1 MTTSAQKKLRKASYC
16 GVPFEVKEA
25 DVTVGRRVQVF
36 EYPQRD
42 MPFTEDLGRAARRF
56 RVVAF
61 VTGIDYVDKIK
72 KLVEKLETR
81 GSGELIHP
89 WLGRLVVT
97 PERTS
102 TVKYTN
108 RLLYAEISIDFIE
121 TGEKLYPN
129 KSGDTSKKTK
139 QTAAGLVK
147 AYFQAVL
154 KELNLEGVQDF
165 VAAALSGNLN
175 KILQIDALKD
185 IAEMFEMAEEVADL
199 ASDALSILSSDPKV
213 LLTRMTNALGIGGWA
228 STVNSWRR
236 VVRQVSRLTK
246 SDKVNSKRSG
256 LFDPSS
262 TDYLEAKSTEA
273 LESLVRGIAIS
284 NAVGASANVGTEL
297 DRINESEPVRVMAY
311 EELIDVRNELLA
323 CIDEEMLK
331 TSDDDVYQA
340 LEAARAAVWEDM
352 TLRAENHA
360 RLLSFT
366 PAEVQPVLVL
376 AYDYYGDATRD
387 AEIVER
393 NNIRRPGFVPPVPLK
408 LLSE

>member
-42 MPFTEDLGRAARRF
+42 VPFAEDLGRSARRF
-56 RVVAF
+56 KVVAF
-61 VTGIDYVDKIK
+61 VTGIDYVEKMK

-97 PERTS
+97 PEKTS

-108 RLLYAEISIDFIE
+108 RLRYAEVSIDFVE
-121 TGEKLYPN
+121 TGEKLYP
-129 KSGDTSKKTK
+129 SQTGDTQKKTRL
-139 QTAAGLVK
+139 TAAGLLK
-147 AYFQAVL
+147 SYCDNVL
-154 KELNLEGVQDF
+154 KELNLDGAQDF
-165 VAAALSGNLN
+165 VAAALSGDLN
-175 KILQIDALKD
+175 NILQIDALKD
-185 IAEMFEMAEEVADL
+185 IAEMFDMAEEVADL
-199 ASDALSILSSDPKV
+199 ASDAMTLLSSDPKV
-213 LLTRMTNALGIGGWA
+213 LVNRMTNALGLGGWA
-228 STVNSWRR
+228 TSVNSWRK

-246 SDKVNSKRSG
+246 SDTVNSKKSETM
-256 LFDPSS
+256 DPASPEFV
-262 TDYLEAKSTEA
+262 EAKAYEV
-273 LESLVRGIAIS
+273 LQSLIRGIAIS

-297 DRINESEPVRVMAY
+297 DRVNESEPVRVMAY
-311 EELIDVRNELLA
+311 EELIGVRDELLS

-331 TSDDDVYQA
+331 TSNDNVYQA
-340 LEAARAAVWEDM
+340 LEEARAAVWEDM
-352 TLRAENHA
+352 TLRSENRA

-366 PAEVQPVLVL
+366 PSEVQPALVL
-376 AYDYYGDATRD
+376 AYDYYGDSSRD
-387 AEIVER
+387 TEIVER
-393 NNIRRPGFVPPVPLK
+393 NNIRRPGFVPAVSLK